1 MRTGTRIGVDVG
13 TARVGVA
20 RSDALG
26 LVAVPVVTLAR
37 ATAIDELT
45 LLASEYDA
53 LEFVCGLPLSL
64 DGSDTAST
72 ADARQFAVDLSVATG
87 VPVRLVD
94 ERLTTVTAQHA
105 LHDATH
111 SIKSGRAMID
121 QVAATIVLDSALNAE
136 RAGNTLG
143 ETIGEP

>member
-13 TARVGVA
+13 TTRVGVA

-26 LVAVPVVTLAR
+26 LMAVPVVTLPRAR
-37 ATAIDELT
+37 AIEELGH
-45 LLASEYDA
+45 LATEYDA
-53 LEFVCGLPLSL
+53 IEFVCGLPLSL

-72 ADARQFAVDLSVATG
+72 LDARQFAIELSAATG
-87 VPVRLVD
+87 VAVRLVD
-94 ERLTTVTAQHA
+94 ERLTTVAAQHA

-111 SIKSGRAMID
+111 STKSGRAMID

-143 ETIGEP
+143 ETVGES

>member
-13 TARVGVA
+13 TTRVGVA

-26 LVAVPVVTLAR
+26 LMAVPVATLPR
-37 ATAIDELT
+37 STAIDELV
-45 LLASEYDA
+45 LLAAEYDA
-53 LEFVCGLPLSL
+53 IEFVCGLPLSL

-72 ADARQFAVDLSVATG
+72 LDARQFAAELSAATG

-105 LHDATH
+105 LHDASH
-111 SIKSGRAMID
+111 STKSGRAMID

-136 RAGNTLG
+136 RAGNTIG
-143 ETIGEP
+143 ETVGES

>member
-53 LEFVCGLPLSL
+53 
-64 DGSDTAST
+64 
-72 ADARQFAVDLSVATG
+72 
-87 VPVRLVD
+87 
-94 ERLTTVTAQHA
+94 
-105 LHDATH
+105 
-111 SIKSGRAMID
+111 
-121 QVAATIVLDSALNAE
+121 
-136 RAGNTLG
+136 
-143 ETIGEP
+143 